1 MTLDRGSFPPVTSNK
16 PESFFLNRSSPLFV
30 LAVQINRTPKRKNLT
45 CRQMVPST
53 QFQVLLTLLS
63 QFFSTFLRS
72 TSPLSVSVSY
82 LGLDEI
88 YHPFYAEL
96 PIYATPKHT
105 RDSEQIRRKLQGFH
119 LHWLQFPLEFA
130 TGTIVHLPAAQKVH
144 RKQAITH
151 CFPFPLTFSIF
162 VRHY

>member
-1 MTLDRGSFPPVTSNK
+1 MTLDREHKEPPCHVQQTRILFPQPFLPLVRPGSADKPHTKTQKPHMPPNGSLDTISGTFNFAFAILFNFPS
-16 PESFFLNRSSPLFV
+16 
-30 LAVQINRTPKRKNLT
+30 
-45 CRQMVPST
+45 
-53 QFQVLLTLLS
+53 
-63 QFFSTFLRS
+63 
-72 TSPLSVSVSY
+72 
-82 LGLDEI
+82 
-88 YHPFYAEL
+88 HPFYAEL